1 MCSWYCVLPGL
12 KLVVMSEL
20 KEFGPI
26 VVQWGTISSYRS
38 GLGVTTGKRREEVS
52 VDAFTASVTS
62 ELVHSFHEGKHASSV
77 FISWPDWLFDSDVQT
92 ARPIARQVLLT
103 FIFQVPALSRSP
115 TVISQMVL
123 CNETSG
129 AVFFKILPNLPHRS
143 ARPSFCLSDVF
154 SGMTRPAW
162 VTFDHSAYSNHC
174 ELIVGNALLLFCAA
188 RTASRVCSRT

>member
-1 MCSWYCVLPGL
+1 MIMISVSGFVRWCALDSVLPGF
-12 KLVVMSEL
+12 KLVVVSEL
-20 KEFGPI
+20 KEFRPI

-62 ELVHSFHEGKHASSV
+62 ELVRSFHEGKHASSV
-77 FISWPDWLFDSDVQT
+77 FISWPDWLFDSDIQT

-129 AVFFKILPNLPHRS
+129 AVFFQNSTKFASQIGPTQL
-143 ARPSFCLSDVF
+143 LSVWCVQWHD
-154 SGMTRPAW
+154 
-162 VTFDHSAYSNHC
+162 
-174 ELIVGNALLLFCAA
+174 
-188 RTASRVCSRT
+188 TASVSHLRSLSIF